1 MHTCLKHNYI
11 IYQHCINIGKSSI
24 GSSSYKEATKHEPRR
39 PPRLAPSQA
48 ENIVHFSK
56 IKIAEEKN
64 VVEIKTV
71 DSMNAKNANIDVIKN
86 VMNDRECQGISENG
100 QSEVGS
106 VSCEVMKSAEQNAK
120 NDLSGL
126 KELNTE
132 SLDTSIRK
140 KQPFK
145 IFNITKT
152 SSSKKIRVNSS
163 RNILP
168 VISTPTKRK
177 LIEAKTVKNLIS
189 IIESS
194 PAADPTGDGEGVLE
208 SLARWRKYNLI
219 AEMNNHPN

>member
-1 MHTCLKHNYI
+1 MVRGHKMEPKNQGGYEDDTRACG
-11 IYQHCINIGKSSI
+11 QSSQEPEIGPSRPAGLAPSQ
-24 GSSSYKEATKHEPRR
+24 ATNLEPSR

-71 DSMNAKNANIDVIKN
+71 DSMNAKNANIDVSKN

-100 QSEVGS
+100 QSEVES

-120 NDLSGL
+120 NGPSRL

-163 RNILP
+163 GIFCLQYLHQQN
-168 VISTPTKRK
+168 T
-177 LIEAKTVKNLIS
+177 N
-189 IIESS
+189 
-194 PAADPTGDGEGVLE
+194 
-208 SLARWRKYNLI
+208 
-219 AEMNNHPN
+219 